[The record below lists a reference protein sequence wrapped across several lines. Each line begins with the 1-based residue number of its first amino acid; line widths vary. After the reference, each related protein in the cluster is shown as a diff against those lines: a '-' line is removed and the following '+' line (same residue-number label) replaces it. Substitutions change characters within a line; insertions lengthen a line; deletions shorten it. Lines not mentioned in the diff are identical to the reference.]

1 MSEPSRLARK
11 LGFTDAV
18 VIGLGSMIGA
28 GVFAAI
34 APAARAAGA
43 GLLLGLLI
51 AAFVAYCNATSSAE
65 LAAVYPESGGSY
77 VYGQKRL
84 GRFWGFLAGWGFV
97 IGKLA
102 SCAAMALTFAGYAA
116 PAAARPLA
124 VGAVAALTAANYF
137 GVKKTALLTRVIVA
151 IVFVSLA
158 VVVTAILFGGEIEP
172 ARLWPLTAAGPYG
185 ILQSAGLLF
194 FAFAGYARLATLG
207 EEVIDPAR
215 TIPRAIPVAL
225 GITLLV
231 YAAVALSALLAVD
244 VAVLARTAAPLAAAV
259 EAGRLAFLSPAVRV
273 GATVAS
279 LGVLLSLIVGV
290 SRTVFAMA
298 ANHDL
303 PGFFAAVH
311 PRYRVPHRAEIGVG
325 ILVAAIAALADVRS
339 AIGFSSFAVLTYY
352 AVANAS
358 AFTLDA
364 SQRRWPRW
372 LAVSGLLGCMVLA
385 FSLPVASVVWGS
397 LLLAAGAV
405 VFRVRS
411 RSR

>member
-1 MSEPSRLARK
+1 
-11 LGFTDAV
+11 
-18 VIGLGSMIGA
+18 
-28 GVFAAI
+28 
-34 APAARAAGA
+34 
-43 GLLLGLLI
+43 
-51 AAFVAYCNATSSAE
+51 
-65 LAAVYPESGGSY
+65 
-77 VYGQKRL
+77 
-84 GRFWGFLAGWGFV
+84 
-97 IGKLA
+97 
-102 SCAAMALTFAGYAA
+102 
-116 PAAARPLA
+116 
-124 VGAVAALTAANYF
+124 LTAANYF
-137 GVKKTALLTRVIVA
+137 GVKKTALLTRVIVVL
-151 IVFVSLA
+151 VFVSLA
-158 VVVTAILFGGEIEP
+158 VVVTAILLGGEIEP

-231 YAAVALSALLAVD
+231 YAAVAVSALLAVD
-244 VAVLARTAAPLAAAV
+244 VAVLARAAAPLAAAV
-259 EAGRLAFLSPAVRV
+259 EAGRLASLSPAVRI

-298 ANHDL
+298 ANRDL

-311 PRYRVPHRAEIGVG
+311 PRYQVPHRAEIGVG
-325 ILVAAIAALADVRS
+325 ILVGTIAAVADIRS

-372 LAVSGLLGCMVLA
+372 LAVLGLLGCMVLA
-385 FSLPVASVVWGS
+385 FSLPAASAVGGS
-397 LLLAAGAV
+397 LLLVAGAV
-405 VFRVRS
+405 VFWVRS

>member
-1 MSEPSRLARK
+1 
-11 LGFTDAV
+11 
-18 VIGLGSMIGA
+18 
-28 GVFAAI
+28 VFA
-34 APAARAAGA
+34 
-43 GLLLGLLI
+43 
-51 AAFVAYCNATSSAE
+51 
-65 LAAVYPESGGSY
+65 
-77 VYGQKRL
+77 
-84 GRFWGFLAGWGFV
+84 
-97 IGKLA
+97 
-102 SCAAMALTFAGYAA
+102 
-116 PAAARPLA
+116 
-124 VGAVAALTAANYF
+124 
-137 GVKKTALLTRVIVA
+137 
-151 IVFVSLA
+151 SLA
-158 VVVTAILFGGEIEP
+158 VVVTAILLGGEIEP

-207 EEVIDPAR
+207 EEVIDPAG

-231 YAAVALSALLAVD
+231 YAAVAVSALLAVD
-244 VAVLARTAAPLAAAV
+244 AAVLARAAAPLAAAV
-259 EAGRLAFLSPAVRV
+259 EAGRLASLSPAVRI

-298 ANHDL
+298 ANRDL

-325 ILVAAIAALADVRS
+325 ILVGTIAALADIRS

-372 LAVSGLLGCMVLA
+372 LAVLGLLGCMVLA
-385 FSLPVASVVWGS
+385 FSLPMASVVGGS
-397 LLLAAGAV
+397 LLLVAGAV
-405 VFRVRS
+405 VFWVRS
-411 RSR
+411 WSR